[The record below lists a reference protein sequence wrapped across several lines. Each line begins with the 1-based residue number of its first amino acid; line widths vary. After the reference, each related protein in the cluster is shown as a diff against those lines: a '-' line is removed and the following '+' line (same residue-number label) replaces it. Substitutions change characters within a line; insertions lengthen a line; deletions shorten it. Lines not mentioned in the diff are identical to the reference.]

1 MTRSSTITGG
11 IVTVVGGALYQHG
24 AEQTKTVNGAIR
36 LYHAASLADLPGTT
50 NSVEFGRV
58 FPVDPAPV
66 EGLEGDARFFQL
78 RLE

>member
-1 MTRSSTITGG
+1 M
-11 IVTVVGGALYQHG
+11 
-24 AEQTKTVNGAIR
+24 NGAIR

-66 EGLEGDARFFQL
+66 EGLEGDTRFFQL